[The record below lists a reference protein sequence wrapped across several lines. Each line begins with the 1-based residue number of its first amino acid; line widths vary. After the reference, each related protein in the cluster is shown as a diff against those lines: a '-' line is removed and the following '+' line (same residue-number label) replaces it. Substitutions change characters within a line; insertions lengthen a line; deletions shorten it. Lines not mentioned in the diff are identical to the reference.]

1 MAEWTEAKC
10 RLCLSPLFQRYLLIN
25 FTYHI
30 ISIICTGRGW
40 RPVSGAIV
48 PDFRQGRGW
57 QHRLQGVHDSDRHD
71 EQRRPRGEAALGLQ
85 DVRQGWVRWG
95 YLVVCVVSRY
105 SDLIIQIVCR
115 YRESLSTMFAG
126 EIDVD
131 EMVEIFS
138 LMYTVQVGLL
148 AFIILI

>member
-1 MAEWTEAKC
+1 M
-10 RLCLSPLFQRYLLIN
+10 RIF
-25 FTYHI
+25 I
-30 ISIICTGRGW
+30 IEC
-40 RPVSGAIV
+40 
-48 PDFRQGRGW
+48 
-57 QHRLQGVHDSDRHD
+57 
-71 EQRRPRGEAALGLQ
+71 
-85 DVRQGWVRWG
+85 
-95 YLVVCVVSRY
+95 VVCRY
-105 SDLIIQIVCR
+105 SDLFIQIVCR